1 MLRFAMTDIAHALVP
16 DPAAVHKDEDTY
28 DRHAGN
34 LYRQALFTL
43 DDAEMAA
50 QVVSDVIVEECVRA
64 AAVPGGQDA
73 RGRLA
78 ASAYRRCMELAGS
91 PAWTARRPAGRAGSF
106 ADSVGPGGLSA
117 RERGVLGHVLFG
129 DQGYRQVAIDLA
141 ISASGIAA
149 LLRAVLVQ
157 TAAAQPDSRPD
168 VAEEQVWR

>member
-50 QVVSDVIVEECVRA
+50 QVVSDVIVEECVRP
-64 AAVPGGQDA
+64 AAVVGGQEA

-78 ASAYRRCMELAGS
+78 VSAYRRCMELAGS
-91 PAWTARRPAGRAGSF
+91 PPWTARVPAGRAGSL
-106 ADSVGPGGLSA
+106 ADSVGPGSLNAS
-117 RERGVLGHVLFG
+117 ERGVLGLVLFG
-129 DQGYRQVAIDLA
+129 GQGYRQVAIDLG
-141 ISASGIAA
+141 ISAAGMAA
-149 LLRAVLVQ
+149 LLRAVLIQ
-157 TAAAQPDSRPD
+157 TAAAEPGSRPD
-168 VAEEQVWR
+168 VVQE